1 MGKYAKRDLMTV
13 RPIRGNTILKYGFRT
28 NVKDTI
34 RTELGQVKFDG
45 NNSANYTGLV
55 IGANAPKPPVAT
67 KTEVAGSAVN
77 VYSSYCDISKVG
89 RLPSGWSV
97 GRGKI
102 RRRAKGPKSVCVYV
116 TVNGIKYAWMQPLDT
131 HNNVKAQLGALG
143 IKLGS
148 LNDKDLVFGAEFPKP
163 PRVGKI
169 LSGGRGGI
177 DSISTYCDPSK
188 TDSLPAGWRTLRDDG
203 IEI

>member
-13 RPIRGNTILKYGFRT
+13 RPIRGNRILKYGFRT
-28 NVKDTI
+28 NVKDSI

-45 NNSANYTGLV
+45 NVSANFTGLV

-67 KTEVAGSAVN
+67 KTEVAGNAVN
-77 VYSSYCDISKVG
+77 TYSSYCDISKVG
-89 RLPSGWSV
+89 KLPSGWSV
-97 GRGKI
+97 GRAKI

-116 TVNGIKYAWMQPLDT
+116 TINGIKYAWMQPADT
-131 HNNVKAQLGALG
+131 HKNVLPSLAALG
-143 IKLGS
+143 IKTAALTD
-148 LNDKDLVFGAEFPKP
+148 NDLVFGAEFPKP
-163 PRVGKI
+163 PRVGRI
-169 LSGGRGGI
+169 ISGGRGGI

-188 TDSLPAGWRTLRDDG
+188 TDSLPSGWRTLRDDG